1 MKLVV
6 TQPFADYKVGD
17 QITDATQVAEV
28 IETHPGS
35 VVKTA
40 DDPKPEVPTAASK
53 STSRG

>member
-17 QITDATQVAEV
+17 QITDTEKVAEV
-28 IETHPGS
+28 LESHPGS

-40 DDPKPEVPTAASK
+40 ADPAPTPSATSKPTA
-53 STSRG
+53 RG